1 MGLELL
7 LMSLVVFMGIV
18 IYYIVDNSG
27 SEIKQLNYKIN
38 EQDEMMRSNI
48 DQIKLILNEKNIIID
63 KNKKQL
69 EEINN
74 LKKEIEKKNEHIKE
88 LIDKD
93 EKIIIDR
100 KDGILYTPAPGYT
113 VKDIYL
119 SLIHI

>member
-63 KNKKQL
+63 KNKKQQL
-69 EEINN
+69 YEIWIQ
-74 LKKEIEKKNEHIKE
+74 LKN
-88 LIDKD
+88 
-93 EKIIIDR
+93 
-100 KDGILYTPAPGYT
+100 
-113 VKDIYL
+113 
-119 SLIHI
+119 

>member
-63 KNKKQL
+63 KN
-69 EEINN
+69 
-74 LKKEIEKKNEHIKE
+74 
-88 LIDKD
+88 ID
-93 EKIIIDR
+93 
-100 KDGILYTPAPGYT
+100 
-113 VKDIYL
+113 
-119 SLIHI
+119 

>member
-93 EKIIIDR
+93 EKIIID
-100 KDGILYTPAPGYT
+100 
-113 VKDIYL
+113 
-119 SLIHI
+119 

>member
-7 LMSLVVFMGIV
+7 LMSLVVFKGIV

-74 LKKEIEKKNEHIKE
+74 LKKKLKRKMNILKN
-88 LIDKD
+88 
-93 EKIIIDR
+93 
-100 KDGILYTPAPGYT
+100 
-113 VKDIYL
+113 
-119 SLIHI
+119 